1 LPIAEGPVL
10 LKLKLETETLC
21 MAARETIRPL
31 GSTPQSQAAPCVG
44 SSGVDDSDADLLRDA
59 AQGNAAAF
67 ERIACRYDQAILALL
82 LALTGSEQV
91 ALDLCHSTL
100 LNAYRAMQR
109 RRAQSMY
116 IWFYRLAAD
125 QWLAWAGKQVGT
137 GCGTRAPASANG
149 ALQDLPLPAGSTAA
163 DVLPTLSARERLVF
177 ALKSNQRLALPTVA
191 QIVGLPEETVARIF
205 TRAVAKLRISL
216 RP

>member
-1 LPIAEGPVL
+1 
-10 LKLKLETETLC
+10 

-31 GSTPQSQAAPCVG
+31 PSAPQRQAAACVG
-44 SSGVDDSDADLLRDA
+44 SSGGDDSDADLLRHA

-67 ERIACRYDQAILALL
+67 EKIACRYDQAILSLL
-82 LALTGSEQV
+82 LALTGSERV

-100 LNAYRAMQR
+100 LCAYREMQR
-109 RRAQSMY
+109 RRAPSMY

-125 QWLAWAGKQVGT
+125 QWLAWAGKQARQPQDAPL
-137 GCGTRAPASANG
+137 RA
-149 ALQDLPLPAGSTAA
+149 STPA
-163 DVLPTLSARERLVF
+163 DVLGTLSARESLVF

-191 QIVGLPEETVARIF
+191 QIVDLPPETVARIF
-205 TRAVAKLRISL
+205 TRAVAKLRLSL